1 MSRAMFGLPAE
12 IRAYIQSVSLRET
25 LLLGRLRAQTAKL
38 PMGGMQIS
46 PEQGQ
51 LMALLARLIGA
62 RLYVEVGTFTG
73 YSALSVVQAM
83 PADGRAICCDVSE
96 EWTTIARQFW
106 KEAGIAERID
116 LRLAPAVETL
126 DSLLADGSEG
136 KVDLAFV
143 DADKT
148 GYAAYVDRLARLLRP
163 NGLLLIDNVLWG
175 GKVADPAVTTAD
187 TIALRE
193 LNLRLKDDPR
203 FDISMLPVGD
213 GLTLARKR

>member
-1 MSRAMFGLPAE
+1 MSRTMFGLPAE
-12 IRAYIQSVSLRET
+12 LRAYIQSVSLRET
-25 LLLGRLRAQTAKL
+25 PLQARLREETAKL

-62 RLYVEVGTFTG
+62 KLYVEVGTFTG
-73 YSALSVVQAM
+73 YSALSVVQAL

-96 EWTTIARQFW
+96 EWTSIARRFW
-106 KEAGIAERID
+106 KEAGIADRIE

-126 DSLLADGSEG
+126 DALLAGGHEG
-136 KVDLAFV
+136 KVDLAFI

-148 GYAAYVDRLARLLRP
+148 GYAAYVERIARLLRP

-175 GKVADPAVTTAD
+175 GKVADPSATSAD

-193 LNLRLKDDPR
+193 LNLRLKDDAR

-213 GLTLARKR
+213 GLTLARKC

>member
-12 IRAYIQSVSLRET
+12 IRTYIQSVSLRESP
-25 LLLGRLRAQTAKL
+25 LQERLRAETAKL

-51 LMALLARLIGA
+51 LMALLARLIDA

-96 EWTTIARQFW
+96 EWTSVARRYW
-106 KEAGIAERID
+106 KEAGIAGRIE
-116 LRLAPAVETL
+116 LRLAPAVGTL
-126 DSLLADGSEG
+126 DALLADGYEG

-148 GYAAYVDRLARLLRP
+148 GYAAYVERIARLLRP

-175 GKVADPAVTTAD
+175 GKVADPSVANED
-187 TIALRE
+187 TVALRE

>member
-1 MSRAMFGLPAE
+1 MSRSMFGMSAE
-12 IRAYIQSVSLRET
+12 LRAYLQSVSLRET
-25 LLLGRLRAQTAKL
+25 PLQVRLREETTKL

-73 YSALSVVQAM
+73 YSALSVVQAL

-96 EWTTIARQFW
+96 EWTAVARRYW
-106 KEAGIAERID
+106 KEAGVADRIE

-126 DSLLADGSEG
+126 DALLAGGYEG

-148 GYAAYVDRLARLLRP
+148 GYAAYVERIFRLLRP

-175 GKVADPAVTTAD
+175 GKVADPAATGVD
-187 TIALRE
+187 TVALRE
-193 LNLRLKDDPR
+193 LNRNLKDDAR

>member
-12 IRAYIQSVSLRET
+12 IRTYIQSVSLRESP
-25 LLLGRLRAQTAKL
+25 LQERLRAETAKL

-51 LMALLARLIGA
+51 LMALLARLIDA

-96 EWTTIARQFW
+96 EWTSVARRYW
-106 KEAGIAERID
+106 KEAGIAGRIE
-116 LRLAPAVETL
+116 LRLAPAVGTL
-126 DSLLADGSEG
+126 DALLADGYEG

-148 GYAAYVDRLARLLRP
+148 GYAAYVERIARLLRP

-175 GKVADPAVTTAD
+175 GKVADPSVTSED
-187 TIALRE
+187 TVALRE
-193 LNLRLKDDPR
+193 LNLHLKDDAR

>member
-12 IRAYIQSVSLRET
+12 IRAYIQSVSLREAP
-25 LLLGRLRAQTAKL
+25 LLGRLRAETAKL

-51 LMALLARLIGA
+51 LMALLARLIDA

-73 YSALSVVQAM
+73 YSALCVVQAM
-83 PADGRAICCDVSE
+83 PADGRAVCCDVSE
-96 EWTTIARQFW
+96 EWTTVARQFW

-126 DSLLADGSEG
+126 DSLLADGNEG

-148 GYAAYVDRLARLLRP
+148 GYAAYVERLARLLRP

-193 LNLRLKDDPR
+193 LNRHLKDDPR

>member
-1 MSRAMFGLPAE
+1 MSRFTFGLPE
-12 IRAYIQSVSLRET
+12 DLRGYIHAVSLRET
-25 LLLGRLRAQTAKL
+25 ALQKRLRDETAQL
-38 PMGGMQIS
+38 PQGGMQIS

-62 RLYVEVGTFTG
+62 KFYLEIGTFTG

-83 PADGRAICCDVSE
+83 PAEGRAICCDVSE
-96 EWTTIARQFW
+96 EWTSVARQYW

-126 DSLLADGSEG
+126 DALLAGGYEG

-148 GYAAYVDRLARLLRP
+148 GYAAYVERIARLLRP
-163 NGLLLIDNVLWG
+163 NGLLLVDNVLWG
-175 GKVADPAVTTAD
+175 GKVADPSVTSAD

-193 LNLRLKDDPR
+193 FNLRLKDDPR

>member
-12 IRAYIQSVSLRET
+12 IRTYIQSVSLRET
-25 LLLGRLRAQTAKL
+25 PLQGRLRAETAKL

-51 LMALLARLIGA
+51 LMALLARLIDA

-96 EWTTIARQFW
+96 EWTSVARRYW
-106 KEAGIAERID
+106 SEAGIAERID

-126 DSLLADGSEG
+126 DALLAGGYEG

-148 GYAAYVDRLARLLRP
+148 GYAAYVERIARLLRP

-175 GKVADPAVTTAD
+175 GKVADPAVTSAD
-187 TIALRE
+187 TVALRE

-213 GLTLARKR
+213 GLTLARKV

>member
-1 MSRAMFGLPAE
+1 MSRSMFGMSAE
-12 IRAYIQSVSLRET
+12 LRAYLQSVSLRET
-25 LLLGRLRAQTAKL
+25 PLQVRLREETAKL

-73 YSALSVVQAM
+73 YSALSVVQAL

-96 EWTTIARQFW
+96 EWTAVARRYW
-106 KEAGIAERID
+106 KEAGVADRIE

-126 DSLLADGSEG
+126 DALLAGGYEG

-148 GYAAYVDRLARLLRP
+148 GYAAYVERIFRLLRP

-175 GKVADPAVTTAD
+175 GKVADPAATGVD
-187 TIALRE
+187 TVALRE
-193 LNLRLKDDPR
+193 LNRNLKDDAR

>member
-1 MSRAMFGLPAE
+1 MSRATFGLPAE
-12 IRAYIQSVSLRET
+12 IRGYIQSVSLRET
-25 LLLGRLRAQTAKL
+25 PLQARLRAHTAKL

-83 PADGRAICCDVSE
+83 AADGRAVCCDVSE
-96 EWTTIARQFW
+96 EWTTVARQFW

-126 DSLLADGSEG
+126 DALLAGGGEG
-136 KVDLAFV
+136 KVDLAFI

-148 GYAAYVDRLARLLRP
+148 GYAAYVERIARLLRP

-175 GKVADPAVTTAD
+175 GKVADPSVTTAD

-193 LNLRLKDDPR
+193 LNLRLKDDTR

-213 GLTLARKR
+213 GLTLARKV

>member
-1 MSRAMFGLPAE
+1 MSRGSFGVPAE
-12 IRAYIQSVSLRET
+12 LRAYIQSVSLRET
-25 LLLGRLRAQTAKL
+25 DIQTRLRAETAKL
-38 PMGGMQIS
+38 PQGGMQIS

-62 RLYVEVGTFTG
+62 KLYLEVGTFTG
-73 YSALSVVQAM
+73 YSALSVVQAL
-83 PADGRAICCDVSE
+83 PADGRAICCDVSD
-96 EWTTIARQFW
+96 EWTSIARRFW
-106 KEAGIAERID
+106 KEAGIAGRID
-116 LRLAPAVETL
+116 LHLAPAVGTL
-126 DSLLADGSEG
+126 DRLLADGFEG

-148 GYAAYVDRLARLLRP
+148 GYDAYVERIARLLRP

-175 GKVADPAVTTAD
+175 GKVADPSATSPD
-187 TIALRE
+187 TEALRA
-193 LNLRLKDDPR
+193 LNLKMKDDPR

>member
-12 IRAYIQSVSLRET
+12 LRAYIQSVSLRET
-25 LLLGRLRAQTAKL
+25 PLQARLREETAGL

-62 RLYVEVGTFTG
+62 KLYVEVGTFTG
-73 YSALSVVQAM
+73 YSALSVVQAL

-96 EWTTIARQFW
+96 EWTAVARRFW
-106 KEAGIAERID
+106 KDAGIDDRID
-116 LRLAPAVETL
+116 LRLASAVETL
-126 DSLLADGSEG
+126 DALLDGGYEG
-136 KVDLAFV
+136 KVDLAFI

-148 GYAAYVDRLARLLRP
+148 GYAAYVERFARLLRP
-163 NGLLLIDNVLWG
+163 NGLLLVDNVLWG
-175 GKVADPAVTTAD
+175 GKVADPSSTSAD

-193 LNLRLKDDPR
+193 LNLRLKEDER

>member
-12 IRAYIQSVSLRET
+12 LRAYIQSVSLRET
-25 LLLGRLRAQTAKL
+25 PLQVRLREETAKL

-51 LMALLARLIGA
+51 LMALLARLTGT

-73 YSALSVVQAM
+73 YSALSVVQAL

-96 EWTTIARQFW
+96 EWTSVARRFW
-106 KEAGIAERID
+106 KEAGIADRID
-116 LRLAPAVETL
+116 LRLAPALETL
-126 DSLLADGSEG
+126 DALLADGHEG
-136 KVDLAFV
+136 KVDLAFI

-148 GYAAYVDRLARLLRP
+148 GYAAYVERIARLLRP

-175 GKVADPAVTTAD
+175 GKVADPSVTTAD
-187 TIALRE
+187 TVALRE
-193 LNLRLKDDPR
+193 LNRCLKDDAR